1 MSFQG
6 LTSTDSEEAYLL
18 FKVFVGLLQCY

>member
-18 FKVFVGLLQCY
+18 FKVFVGLLQF